1 MPRSIADLIQDRFGL
16 PTVAG
21 HAMPAEGTIAQQLA
35 HRSIR
40 RFKDKPVGDE
50 LIEIALSAALS
61 APSKSDLQQA
71 SVIDVTDPSL
81 REEINAL
88 VPAMPWMAQASRFL
102 VFCGDNHRMRRIA
115 EMRGKPY
122 PNDTLDM
129 FMNAAVDAG
138 LTLQSFITAAQALGR
153 GCCPVSLIRNQ
164 IHELS
169 RLLQL
174 PTEVFPVAG
183 LCVGFPAESGHI
195 SMRLPLSIT
204 VHKNHYDASAF
215 AINLKAYDTRRSIKE
230 PTADAKQKY
239 AAQWGVIPR
248 YTWSEDK
255 ARQYSVPE
263 RHSFGAFVRA
273 QGFALK

>member
-88 VPAMPWMAQASRFL
+88 VPAMSDLNPPSQ
-102 VFCGDNHRMRRIA
+102 
-115 EMRGKPY
+115 
-122 PNDTLDM
+122 
-129 FMNAAVDAG
+129 
-138 LTLQSFITAAQALGR
+138 
-153 GCCPVSLIRNQ
+153 
-164 IHELS
+164 
-169 RLLQL
+169 
-174 PTEVFPVAG
+174 
-183 LCVGFPAESGHI
+183 
-195 SMRLPLSIT
+195 
-204 VHKNHYDASAF
+204 
-215 AINLKAYDTRRSIKE
+215 TR
-230 PTADAKQKY
+230 P
-239 AAQWGVIPR
+239 GP
-248 YTWSEDK
+248 
-255 ARQYSVPE
+255 
-263 RHSFGAFVRA
+263 
-273 QGFALK
+273 